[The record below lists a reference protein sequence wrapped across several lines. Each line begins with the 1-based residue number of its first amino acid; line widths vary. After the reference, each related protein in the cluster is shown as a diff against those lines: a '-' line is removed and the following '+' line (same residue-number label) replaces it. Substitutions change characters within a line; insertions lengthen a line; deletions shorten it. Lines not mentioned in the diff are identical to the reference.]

1 MKRLATL
8 FLIAALLVCAISALA
23 EQPSLEMAARSVVP
37 EDAEL
42 LYTGKDD
49 GLVEYLF
56 RAPDGTGYQVDVHP
70 ETLEVWKLEIRLTG
84 TAIPREEGSLTAD
97 EAKELVLSTVKEG
110 RIVEFEKDYDDGRL
124 EYEGTIVYEEMEY
137 EFEIDGYSG
146 AIRSWDVESVYD

>member
-8 FLIAALLVCAISALA
+8 FLIAALLVCAMSALA
-23 EQPSLEMAARSVVP
+23 EQPSPETAARSVVP
-37 EDAEL
+37 ENAEL
-42 LYTGKDD
+42 LRSEKDD
-49 GLVEYLF
+49 GLMEYLF

-124 EYEGTIVYEEMEY
+124 EYEGEVIAAGVKYDFTIDAATGIV
-137 EFEIDGYSG
+137 
-146 AIRSWDVESVYD
+146 VEWERDR

>member
-84 TAIPREEGSLTAD
+84 TAIPSEEGSLTAD
-97 EAKELVLSTVKEG
+97 EAKALALLQVEG
-110 RIVEFEKDYDDGRL
+110 GAVTRLDTDRDDGRL
-124 EYEGTIVYEEMEY
+124 EYEGELTASGIRY
-137 EFEIDGYSG
+137 EFTIDAETG
-146 AIRSWDVESVYD
+146 ILTEWERER